1 MCYRRPVKP
10 AVRSSTTRAGSLVEP
25 PSASRCRA
33 RRGPGLRDR
42 GGAVRPLSERHR
54 QGVAAARRPWVG
66 DDGGSVHQRRVC
78 AAPPQRHA
86 RAHGLVYARQD
97 NAPCLFVYRAPA
109 PTLEPPAKASHALPR
124 CLIRCLKRAP
134 TAPDLAPPRPASPRA
149 ISQTCRESGDPARGG
164 PMPHTQQVARSNK
177 PGDPSLKSP
186 SAAIPRLNTRQHRN
200 WVTEDA
206 PRCAGWPVPRLWAVS
221 RQARA
226 RAAGGRVAPPAPG
239 AGATAWLRRAA

>member
-1 MCYRRPVKP
+1 MSQRFR
-10 AVRSSTTRAGSLVEP
+10 TTVGALACLALGSGVSGLGASAFAHEVPNEANWHILDGTGPGPFAGSHH
-25 PSASRCRA
+25 A
-33 RRGPGLRDR
+33 
-42 GGAVRPLSERHR
+42 PLAFFPALFAQE
-54 QGVAAARRPWVG
+54 
-66 DDGGSVHQRRVC
+66 
-78 AAPPQRHA
+78 
-86 RAHGLVYARQD
+86 GLVYGTAEAPYVRCP
-97 NAPCLFVYRAPA
+97 NATNKGL
-109 PTLEPPAKASHALPR
+109 LPHGAHG

-149 ISQTCRESGDPARGG
+149 ISQTCRESGDPVRGG

-221 RQARA
+221 RQAQA

-239 AGATAWLRRAA
+239 ATAWLRRAA